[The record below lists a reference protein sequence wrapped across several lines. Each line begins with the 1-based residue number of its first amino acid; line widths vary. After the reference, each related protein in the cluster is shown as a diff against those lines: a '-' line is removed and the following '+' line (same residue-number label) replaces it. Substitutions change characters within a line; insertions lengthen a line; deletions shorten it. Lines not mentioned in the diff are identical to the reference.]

1 MFTAAPAHTKL
12 QNQPQM
18 ESKKKKRKTKKK
30 TAKQFPENQT
40 SLGRKYGKIPSRFF
54 IQ

>member
-1 MFTAAPAHTKL
+1 MFTAAPVHTKL

-18 ESKKKKRKTKKK
+18 ESKKKRKTKKK
-30 TAKQFPENQT
+30 TDKQFLENQT
-40 SLGRKYGKIPSRFF
+40 RLGRKYGKIPGRFF